1 MRDASTLKPIGS
13 AHCPQYNTEAKFYI
27 DAAHKSGHR
36 HLIVHY
42 ERGGY
47 QGAAE
52 FVAGIPDDWSE
63 ENVIDLLLRPMKSQD
78 HIPPGKCRRAPTAV
92 KYCSGGGLAKGQSER
107 RQNLVSVVFNQ
118 SCHIT
123 ISRFDGDPA
132 GYDSS
137 IAARRWDAS
146 R

>member
-52 FVAGIPDDWSE
+52 FVAGIPNYWSE
-63 ENVIDLLLRPMKSQD
+63 ENVIDLASPVHEK
-78 HIPPGKCRRAPTAV
+78 PGC
-92 KYCSGGGLAKGQSER
+92 
-107 RQNLVSVVFNQ
+107 
-118 SCHIT
+118 
-123 ISRFDGDPA
+123 ISRLGSA
-132 GYDSS
+132 G
-137 IAARRWDAS
+137 AHLRQ
-146 R
+146 